1 MIVVFGIFIILH
13 GLVHLFYMG
22 QSLKLFEL
30 KPAMIWPDESW
41 AFSRVLSN
49 ATLRIFACITLGLS
63 TLGFVVGGISLMLKQ
78 TWSQPLLIIAGGL
91 STFVFLVLWNGK
103 KDSAVN
109 QGGLGILINLAI
121 LSAVRIFARFF
132 LV

>member
-1 MIVVFGIFIILH
+1 MVIFFGIFIILH

-30 KPAMIWPDESW
+30 KPAMVWPDESW
-41 AFSRVLSN
+41 AFSRVISN
-49 ATLRIFACITLGLS
+49 AALRLFASISLGLS

-78 TWSQPLLIIAGGL
+78 TWSQPLLMVAGGL
-91 STFVFLVLWNGK
+91 STFIYLVMWNGK

-121 LSAVRIFARFF
+121 LAAVRIFARFF
-132 LV
+132 FV

>member
-1 MIVVFGIFIILH
+1 VVVIFGIFIILH

-41 AFSRVLSN
+41 AFSRILSN
-49 ATLRIFACITLGLS
+49 ATLRLFASITLALS

-78 TWSQPLLIIAGGL
+78 AWSQPILIVAGGL
-91 STFVFLVLWNGK
+91 STFIYLVMWNGK
-103 KDSAVN
+103 RDSAVN
-109 QGGLGILINLAI
+109 QGGLGMLINLAI
-121 LSAVRIFARFF
+121 LSAVRIYARFF
-132 LV
+132 FV